1 MGKKSVYEYDFPLK
15 PDSLKVVTIKLKK
28 RGIGATNCLFR
39 KSTSSEALPSGWAGA
54 HASGDCPTPEEMLIP
69 IPCWSHRL
77 PVLEKHK
84 LCGSTQLFCR
94 DSCQRHLI
102 YAKNSQER
110 ATVHTPWQRKAQAT
124 GPTPV
129 AHVPCQG
136 SYRRPISP
144 HSDPQPLH
152 RAF

>member
-1 MGKKSVYEYDFPLK
+1 MINAGQFKLIFMGKKSVYEYDFPLK

-84 LCGSTQLFCR
+84 LCKRGNLTGCGVKG
-94 DSCQRHLI
+94 DNGKVSCFKCLRVAAKLGDKRS
-102 YAKNSQER
+102 YAVSDCFDR
-110 ATVHTPWQRKAQAT
+110 
-124 GPTPV
+124 
-129 AHVPCQG
+129 
-136 SYRRPISP
+136 ISS
-144 HSDPQPLH
+144 H
-152 RAF
+152 